1 MAICAGELLEAG
13 REILDPVLAPH
24 GFHWVLERSGEG
36 SGGRF
41 VSGAYV
47 RGNRRLELHSRFSL
61 GLVSYSLGDRC
72 VAHTDYMRVALAPGE
87 RSLYPGFSDDPLDGF
102 RHLAHDVRQYAS
114 VFLSGSDA
122 DLAAMVEK
130 ASDAAREAA
139 VKKWP

>member
-72 VAHTDYMRVALAPGE
+72 VGHTDYRRVALAPGE
-87 RSLYPGFSDDPLDGF
+87 RSLYPGFPTIRSMVSATSLMTFASMPPCFGRDP
-102 RHLAHDVRQYAS
+102 
-114 VFLSGSDA
+114 
-122 DLAAMVEK
+122 
-130 ASDAAREAA
+130 
-139 VKKWP
+139 